1 MVTVL
6 TGAGLCEAGG
16 QRRGGAAGR
25 HDEAAGHRGQAA
37 LVGAAQGQVMS
48 NCISRERSSWLS
60 WERHG
65 IT

>member
-1 MVTVL
+1 
-6 TGAGLCEAGG
+6 
-16 QRRGGAAGR
+16 
-25 HDEAAGHRGQAA
+25 

-48 NCISRERSSWLS
+48 NSISLERSSRLS